1 MSGFFEIAGVILGV
15 LPILQIALNQ
25 VGGRNVKTLLKYQQT
40 IIGFERDL
48 GIEHLKFRTTCEKL
62 LGPLVDEEELTD
74 LLQNYNSDGWKDPE
88 LEEKLRGRLGE
99 SAYDLYID
107 AMKHLGEALDNLQ
120 KETGLKRHSV
130 S

>member
-15 LPILQIALNQ
+15 IPILQIALNQ
-25 VGGRNVKTLLKYQQT
+25 VGGRNVN
-40 IIGFERDL
+40 
-48 GIEHLKFRTTCEKL
+48 TCEKL